1 MSHRTLV
8 LSRLKKLLPAHRILT
23 DEDECRLYDSD
34 GLTLH
39 RGETPG
45 VLLLENEAEVV
56 HAVRI
61 LAAEGIPFVARGAGT
76 GLSGGAIPLDGA
88 WVLDVHRMRQIIEV
102 DPLQRTAVI
111 EPGVINL
118 DLDNAA

>member
-1 MSHRTLV
+1 MQSDPLIDQLRAV
-8 LSRLKKLLPAHRILT
+8 IPARRVLT

-56 HAVRI
+56 HSVRV
-61 LAAEGIPFVARGAGT
+61 LAAAGIPFVARGAGT
-76 GLSGGAIPLDGA
+76 GLSGGAVPMDGA
-88 WVLDVHRMRQIIEV
+88 WVFDVHRMRQIIEV

-118 DLDNAA
+118 DL